1 MKKIV
6 STLLC
11 LFLSQAAV
19 AGSQIDTMFQKAGI
33 IDEDYLYTDIDI
45 VREAFK
51 LASNE
56 YAQSLPMQM
65 NEVIEVYAV
74 SFLPSTDVYEYRLT
88 VPLTQSER
96 QDLIEVMSSPETL
109 RQSCEDYFLV
119 NQYMVKNDVTL
130 IYSYNDVDYRPLAK
144 LVMSNDNCL

>member
-1 MKKIV
+1 MKKII

-45 VREAFK
+45 VRQAFK

-74 SFLPSTDVYEYRLT
+74 SFLPSTAVYEYRLT

-96 QDLIEVMSSPETL
+96 QDFVQIMSSPETL
-109 RQSCEDYFLV
+109 QQSCEEFFLV

-144 LVMSNDNCL
+144 LIMRNDNCL